1 MRSVAQ
7 LNVQFTREWCIC
19 WGQAKAV
26 NLVTETKTW
35 MLSGVFA
42 LNSPLSIYLSEPYK
56 LPWRLYHY
64 WAEEFA
70 LVFILSPILKNRQ
83 IRRWTGTAA
92 HLEPQ
97 NPRNRVLQQVGCLDR
112 GTRVRWAQVKDPA
125 PVYGYTQMHTT
136 RKFKKPNRSIG
147 IGLLSDL
154 HRSLSTL
161 N

>member
-1 MRSVAQ
+1 
-7 LNVQFTREWCIC
+7 
-19 WGQAKAV
+19 
-26 NLVTETKTW
+26 
-35 MLSGVFA
+35 MLSSTFSLPESGAYAEDKPRLSTWLQRRKHECSVEC
-42 LNSPLSIYLSEPYK
+42 SLSIP
-56 LPWRLYHY
+56 HY
-64 WAEEFA
+64 Q
-70 LVFILSPILKNRQ
+70 FICLNHTNFHDDYITTGLKNLLWFSFFHPFSKNRQ

-97 NPRNRVLQQVGCLDR
+97 NPRNRVLQQAGCLDR
-112 GTRVRWAQVKDPA
+112 GTRVRWVQVKDPA
-125 PVYGYTQMHTT
+125 PVYGHTQMHTT